1 MREWVEVPQER
12 PARPARPRAPKRVR
26 MALCITGRNDAVTSL
41 TVSIPPE
48 LHAALGWEP
57 GVRLGLALGQGRTA
71 GWVRLTRDATG
82 RPARAVGPLR
92 GSAGGRTI
100 VAYLVPPVAWRG
112 LVAPSMVC
120 EHRIQGDALLVRIP
134 WDMDEMTT
142 SSEGRERL
150 ADREDAA

>member
-1 MREWVEVPQER
+1 MREWIEVPQER
-12 PARPARPRAPKRVR
+12 PQRPARPRAPKRVR
-26 MALCITGRNDAVTSL
+26 MALCNRGRHAAVTML
-41 TVSIPPE
+41 TVSITPE
-48 LHAALGWEP
+48 VHAALGWEQ

-71 GWVRLTRDATG
+71 GWVRLARDATG
-82 RPARAVGPLR
+82 RPARPLGPLR

-112 LVAPSMVC
+112 LVAPGTIC

-150 ADREDAA
+150 ADREHAA